1 MSQTKQKAKTG
12 KKKKALRLAK
22 RWGREVP
29 KMALKLFSL
38 MAAIIVLGLMFSA
51 MQAIGA
57 VWLRVVLSLAI
68 ASGMLLMCYHD
79 GLTKGVKDA
88 GASRFY
94 ADAQSKGITLEEKD
108 DAACYH
114 VLKAVCA
121 ALCVFAIP
129 LAIAGYIAV
138 TTKGYTYALQD
149 LPAWLTA
156 SYGSRADVMAPLSAY
171 AQDAS
176 LTVMDVMRIF
186 VRMPVMIYINLFED
200 PVTMG
205 GLIDR
210 TAPLFLLTY
219 PISYLAGYMTAPYA
233 NRKREKMN
241 RRAKKVAVRRTQK
254 STLAQTLVGDQ
265 HGVHYGHRKEEDKHK
280 KKELV

>member
-1 MSQTKQKAKTG
+1 MTLGPRIG
-12 KKKKALRLAK
+12 KYSPD
-22 RWGREVP
+22 GRVN
-29 KMALKLFSL
+29 
-38 MAAIIVLGLMFSA
+38 
-51 MQAIGA
+51 
-57 VWLRVVLSLAI
+57 
-68 ASGMLLMCYHD
+68 
-79 GLTKGVKDA
+79 
-88 GASRFY
+88 
-94 ADAQSKGITLEEKD
+94 
-108 DAACYH
+108 
-114 VLKAVCA
+114 
-121 ALCVFAIP
+121 AIP
-129 LAIAGYIAV
+129 GHHILMGALGVLFLWFGWFGFNPGSTLSVTPSIGYIAV